1 MKDYFQAV
9 NIKVITNI
17 LVLFASI
24 MVWNARA
31 DNCMLDTAGTHNLNL
46 GNYIVQRDAP
56 VGSDITSTSPNFG
69 NTGHLW
75 AVAND
80 YCYMNLVITYNGAV
94 PAGITDVYK
103 TNLEGVGIKLGASD
117 TLSYYWGSPA
127 PGKVMHN
134 GSAYYIGGTG
144 IYPAYIALVKTG
156 PITSGQLTSGEVGY
170 ETVYGID
177 QTTYPG
183 QSFTISNGSVT
194 QVACSIKT
202 PNLTFPIGDVL
213 ATKFGTSVGTLPDG
227 GENTQNLGLD
237 CDAGANINVSLN
249 GTQNPDLSDNSILA
263 LTGQGDAG
271 VASGVGVQLLYNDA
285 PLKLNNRIVLK
296 KSDGGQETFPIKARY
311 YQTKTAVTTGTANAS
326 ATLELTYQ

>member
-9 NIKVITNI
+9 NIKFITNI
-17 LVLFASI
+17 LILFASI
-24 MVWNARA
+24 VVWNAHA
-31 DNCMLDTAGTHNLNL
+31 ENCRLDTAGTHNLNL

-56 VGSDITSTSPNFG
+56 VGTIFTNNPNFG
-69 NTGHLW
+69 NYGYLW
-75 AVAND
+75 ASDN
-80 YCYMNLVITYNGAV
+80 CYMSLVITYNGAV
-94 PAGITDVYK
+94 SAGITDVYK
-103 TNLEGVGIKLGASD
+103 TNLAGVGIKLGGADMSGN
-117 TLSYYWGSPA
+117 YWGSPA
-127 PGKVMHN
+127 PGTTMWM
-134 GSAYYIGGTG
+134 GSAFPVGGTI
-144 IYPAYIALVKTG
+144 IYQAYIQLVKTG

-170 ETVYGID
+170 ERVYGVE
-177 QTTYPG
+177 QPTYPG

-213 ATKFGTSVGTLPDG
+213 ATKFGTSVGTIPDG

-296 KSDGGQETFPIKARY
+296 KSAGGQETFPIKARY

>member
-1 MKDYFQAV
+1 MKDYFKAV
-9 NIKVITNI
+9 NIKFITNI
-17 LVLFASI
+17 LILFASI
-24 MVWNARA
+24 MVWNAHA
-31 DNCMLDTAGTHNLNL
+31 QNCRLDTAGTHNLNL

-56 VGSDITSTSPNFG
+56 VGTIFTNNPNFG
-69 NTGHLW
+69 NYGFIW
-75 AVAND
+75 SYAD
-80 YCYMNLVITYNGAV
+80 YYCYMNIIITYNGAI
-94 PAGITDVYK
+94 PAGMTDVYK
-103 TNLEGVGIKLGASD
+103 TNLEGVGIKLADSDQYGNYFASP
-117 TLSYYWGSPA
+117 SPGT
-127 PGKVMHN
+127 PMRN
-134 GSAYYIGGTG
+134 GSAYFMGGSI
-144 IYPAYIALVKTG
+144 IYQAYLQLVKTG

-202 PNLTFPIGDVL
+202 PNLTFPIGDLL
-213 ATKFGTSVGTLPDG
+213 ATKFGTSVGTIPDG

-296 KSDGGQETFPIKARY
+296 KSAGGQETFPIKARY